1 MIGIS
6 YGAYSAIVYS
16 DIFPTKSI
24 IIVDPARMGWEINI
38 EPIIL
43 KSRSKFFYHRSL
55 HPHDILEFVQIRD
68 ALEKSSCFY
77 SIKCSLSDVHSANIP
92 NEDMIIE
99 YIKFAESID
108 KDNCK
113 ILMTET
119 KMIDLVLE
127 FLPWT

>member
-1 MIGIS
+1 MN
-6 YGAYSAIVYS
+6 
-16 DIFPTKSI
+16 DIQNI
-24 IIVDPARMGWEINI
+24 IINS
-38 EPIIL
+38 
-43 KSRSKFFYHRSL
+43 KSKFFYHRSL
-55 HPHDILEFVQIRD
+55 HPHDIHEFLKIRD

-77 SIKCSLSDVHSANIP
+77 SIKCSLSDIHSANIP

-99 YIKFAESID
+99 YIKFAESIN

-119 KMIDLVLE
+119 KITDLVLE